1 MDLNRSDDDGEEAQ
15 SNFTDRR
22 GTGDL
27 SSIVEDFFKR
37 RKPQEQPNM
46 ELPVQQE
53 QPITELQLSSSS
65 SSSSSREL
73 PPRHKNSNLNVQLT
87 GPPEGYA
94 YASNMQISQ
103 LGNMPLH
110 LPLAGISP
118 IKNYPNFF
126 LESISPGLTNILS
139 PNQQPMMSPYEFRNM
154 MHQFWVNNLQSPHV
168 NIPSDTGPQKSEE
181 GIVGSSSRHTII
193 VTEGEDIIGR
203 IRSFSAEM
211 EVAPSSVFVMAAL
224 GGVNNPILKLYTGS
238 ILVYE
243 GAYLIFKFCNTISK
257 DGSSENFE
265 LSIFNHSLDGLANTD
280 GVITGEV
287 NGMLIAA
294 GTTYV
299 HVMVTRGA

>member
-103 LGNMPLH
+103 L
-110 LPLAGISP
+110 
-118 IKNYPNFF
+118 
-126 LESISPGLTNILS
+126 
-139 PNQQPMMSPYEFRNM
+139 
-154 MHQFWVNNLQSPHV
+154 
-168 NIPSDTGPQKSEE
+168 